1 MAPMPPARK
10 QPVKTDLPDRSLSPW
25 ELALRATGARLCYGE
40 PVEADGRT
48 VIPVASVEAAG
59 GAGWG
64 RTGNRPEDDEEA
76 TGAEGKGGGLGGWVS
91 ATPVGFIE
99 IGPDGTRFRR
109 IIDPVSLARGL
120 AGSAAKGAVVWV
132 RERGRR
138 R

>member
-1 MAPMPPARK
+1 MAAMPPARK
-10 QPVKTDLPDRSLSPW
+10 QPAKPDAPDRNLSPW

-59 GAGWG
+59 GGGWG
-64 RTGNRPEDDEEA
+64 RAGNRPEGDVEA
-76 TGAEGKGGGLGGWVS
+76 TGGEGKGGGLGGWVS

-109 IIDPVSLARGL
+109 IIDPVSLTRGL
-120 AGSAAKGAVVWV
+120 AGAAAKGAVVWV
-132 RERGRR
+132 RERSRR